1 MGLLCSHHTPH
12 CKICQ
17 AHFCPLDK
25 LIFVVYYIK
34 KEWYGNG
41 FGKRKSIAKWLF
53 EIGAARVDLLDVRQ
67 KNQEFDYMVLSCTAQ
82 TQGAKLIA
90 AELIKFA
97 TSNNIPL
104 QHTEGQYKGDWIV
117 LDFGEFVV
125 HILTGNTRTR
135 FHLDKLWKTTK
146 NQIQYK

>member
-1 MGLLCSHHTPH
+1 MGMVL
-12 CKICQ
+12 K
-17 AHFCPLDK
+17 
-25 LIFVVYYIK
+25 
-34 KEWYGNG
+34 N
-41 FGKRKSIAKWLF
+41 AKTLAIWLF
-53 EIGAARVDLLDVRQ
+53 NIGAARVDLLDVRN